1 MLNKDEA
8 HKLGQLRDKLR
19 VQRNRGMT
27 MMYPMQLDDLEWLAE
42 KLKEV
47 NEELKVA
54 QKCSSDLMRAAQE
67 QYEKHAHC
75 RHN

>member
-1 MLNKDEA
+1 MLNEDEEGRLSTILA
-8 HKLGQLRDKLR
+8 LFEQVSYAGPVK
-19 VQRNRGMT
+19 
-27 MMYPMQLDDLEWLAE
+27 LDDKYSKWLAE